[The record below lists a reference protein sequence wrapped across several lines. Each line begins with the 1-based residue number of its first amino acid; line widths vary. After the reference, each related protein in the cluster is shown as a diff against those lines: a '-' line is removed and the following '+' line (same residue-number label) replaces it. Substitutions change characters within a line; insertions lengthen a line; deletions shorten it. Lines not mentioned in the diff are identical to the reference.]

1 MIADTIVVGGS
12 LFTVGM
18 LADLALL
25 DGDIFAAPAE
35 VIAAPR
41 VEQTYV
47 GGRLVCGSDS
57 CTGERVNS

>member
-1 MIADTIVVGGS
+1 VIADAIVVGGS

-41 VEQTYV
+41 VEQT
-47 GGRLVCGSDS
+47 
-57 CTGERVNS
+57 